1 MTELRDFEN
10 ELRATLADVVNT
22 TDEPSGLADRLVAGA
37 PRRRTPHRV
46 QAWLG
51 HRWVPPALAA
61 AAVAIVAV
69 ATVATV
75 SATLADRPTR
85 PTHPTPTLSPP
96 PTSSA
101 PTSPPTSSAPTSSP
115 PPSTSPPPSARPPAE
130 RTAADWDIDGDSRP
144 DDGRLVFLGG
154 TGPNNWQLVV
164 DLSRLGR
171 QTIPF
176 TGQIALPGSA
186 DLSIAGSVDADH
198 DGHAEIFVMDQYGA
212 NTESWTIFKLGDQHI
227 VQVSAASQPVDLTV
241 GGSVTHAD
249 GFRCAGGTLTTT
261 SEALVPPEDKTLSYR
276 RTTYAWDGV
285 QLRQT
290 SQQNGT
296 FTGPLDAGVDCGDL
310 PQVAPTHVYQP
321 STSPTTSPPT
331 ASGRWTEP
339 QLVITA
345 HSLGAVTRGVTPTQ
359 AEAAAG
365 TKLSMIGDGIY
376 RPTDHTISGTT
387 VLQFSWGATCFD
399 ATRTTP
405 GPGTTVTTSAGI
417 RLGDLMS
424 RIATIYGSAAKPFTA
439 DPTWTGPGN
448 IPAGT
453 IVQSGDGVLLF
464 VGSSADHRGGTI
476 TSIRGAEDAFH
487 ASSVFC

>member
-1 MTELRDFEN
+1 MTELREFEN
-10 ELRATLADVVNT
+10 ELRATLADVLT
-22 TDEPSGLADRLVAGA
+22 ATDEPPGLADRLIAGA
-37 PRRRTPHRV
+37 SRRRAPHRV
-46 QAWLG
+46 RVWLG
-51 HRWVPPALAA
+51 HRWVPPTLAA

-69 ATVATV
+69 VTVTAV
-75 SATLADRPTR
+75 SATQADR
-85 PTHPTPTLSPP
+85 PTHPTPTQSPL
-96 PTSSA
+96 PTSGA
-101 PTSPPTSSAPTSSP
+101 PTSPPTSAAPTSSAPPPTSP
-115 PPSTSPPPSARPPAE
+115 PPSTRLPVE

-154 TGPNNWQLVV
+154 TGPNNWQLIV
-164 DLSRLGR
+164 DLSSLGR

-176 TGQIALPGSA
+176 TGQIALPGNA

-212 NTESWTIFKLGDQHI
+212 NTESWTIFKLADRHI
-227 VQVSAASQPVDLTV
+227 VPVTAASQPMDLTV

-261 SEALVPPEDKTLSYR
+261 SEALVPPEDKTVSYR

-321 STSPTTSPPT
+321 STSPTTSPST
-331 ASGRWTEP
+331 ASGRWTDA

-345 HSLGAVTRGVTPTQ
+345 HSLGAVTRDMTRTQ

-365 TKLSMIGDGIY
+365 TALSSPGDGIY
-376 RPTDHTISGTT
+376 RPADHTITGST
-387 VLQFSWGATCFD
+387 VLQFSYGATCFD
-399 ATRTTP
+399 ATRPAGGRGTIVATP
-405 GPGTTVTTSAGI
+405 AGV
-417 RLGDLMS
+417 RLGDPAS
-424 RIATIYGSAAKPFTA
+424 QIAAAYGSAARPFTA
-439 DPTWTGPGN
+439 DPAWTGPGN
-448 IPAGT
+448 IPAGI

-464 VGSSADHRGGTI
+464 VGSSPDHRGGTI
-476 TSIRGAEDAFH
+476 TSIRGAADARL